1 MAEAA
6 GLTLGALGIA
16 ALFNNALEC
25 FQYVRVAKDFG
36 QDFETYQIRLHL
48 SEIRLSHW
56 GSVVGITDKDAE
68 TPLQCS
74 QGEQDVAQ
82 RTLEHI
88 IKLFQVTE
96 EKAKNLERRSSEP
109 ELSDRMRKLCDK
121 MNKLALGRTNKAS
134 KTKDGLYAKTK
145 WALFS
150 RQGFIDLV
158 GSISSLVN
166 DLISAF
172 PDGIKKNRE
181 RLCNEDVEE
190 LVANEPEVSTLLKDA
205 LGEDDEQMQGAL
217 QKAVAA
223 THQNTT
229 TFSGSGENKG
239 LQLVAASKPRR
250 VPISTLRRSI
260 NSFTPTA
267 KLYEPITATAPTKG
281 NIFIVTMPET
291 SVRRVDPQKLG
302 KITFRKSEDLID
314 EWDIEYDDTEGEANA
329 GTLKQAADE
338 LVNTNIPVAF
348 PTETVYGL
356 GADATR
362 SAAVKE
368 IFASK
373 GRPADNPLI
382 VHIHSLPQLR
392 ALLLGRLDVVG
403 DGKDAGKDP
412 IPDIYRPVIE
422 RFWPGPL
429 TIILPAPENS
439 ILAPEVTAGLPTFGA
454 RMPRSIIA
462 LSLLRLCGRP
472 LAAPSANAS
481 TRPSPTA
488 AEHVYD
494 DLNGKLNLIID
505 GGPCEVG
512 VESTVIDGLSSPPAI
527 LRPGGVTVE
536 QLRQCPGW
544 ENVVVGYKDKQA
556 EDSSKPRAPG
566 MKYRHY
572 SPKASVLLFETGAN
586 QPTSDELKSKRRIGV
601 IRTKSWDKVLG
612 LGAEKVKTSDTNGP
626 GICASPDTA
635 ASLDAND
642 SPSRLSNLV
651 RSVIQH
657 EIPHADH
664 YIVKPEAIQVWEINL
679 GAKTEDV
686 ARGLFSALRELDKKG
701 VEVIYVEG
709 IDDKT
714 GDDIAAAV
722 MNRLRKAAEIR
733 T

>member
-1 MAEAA
+1 MP
-6 GLTLGALGIA
+6 TRHPRIPNVKPTNSSPH
-16 ALFNNALEC
+16 F
-25 FQYVRVAKDFG
+25 VP
-36 QDFETYQIRLHL
+36 IR
-48 SEIRLSHW
+48 
-56 GSVVGITDKDAE
+56 
-68 TPLQCS
+68 
-74 QGEQDVAQ
+74 
-82 RTLEHI
+82 
-88 IKLFQVTE
+88 
-96 EKAKNLERRSSEP
+96 
-109 ELSDRMRKLCDK
+109 
-121 MNKLALGRTNKAS
+121 
-134 KTKDGLYAKTK
+134 Y
-145 WALFS
+145 
-150 RQGFIDLV
+150 LV
-158 GSISSLVN
+158 
-166 DLISAF
+166 
-172 PDGIKKNRE
+172 
-181 RLCNEDVEE
+181 
-190 LVANEPEVSTLLKDA
+190 
-205 LGEDDEQMQGAL
+205 Q
-217 QKAVAA
+217 
-223 THQNTT
+223 
-229 TFSGSGENKG
+229 
-239 LQLVAASKPRR
+239 VAASEPHR
-250 VPISTLRRSI
+250 ITGSTLRTPI
-260 NSFTPTA
+260 TFFTPRA
-267 KLYEPITATAPTKG
+267 SRLYEPITATAPTTRDCSVA
-281 NIFIVTMPET
+281 IMPET
-291 SVRRVDPQKLG
+291 SVRRVDPHKLG
-302 KITFRKSEDLID
+302 KITFKKSEDLID
-314 EWDIEYDDTEGEANA
+314 EWSIEYDDTEGEANA
-329 GTLKQAADE
+329 GTLKQAAEE
-338 LVNTNIPVAF
+338 LVNTNTPVAF

-392 ALLLGRLDVVG
+392 ALLLGTLDVSG
-403 DGKDAGKDP
+403 DGKDGGKDP
-412 IPDIYRPVIE
+412 IPAIYRPVVE

-572 SPKASVLLFETGAN
+572 SPKASVLLFEAGASR
-586 QPTSDELKSKRRIGV
+586 PTSDELKTKRRIGI
-601 IRTKSWDKVLG
+601 IRTKSWDTVLG
-612 LGAEKVKTSDTNGP
+612 LSAEKVRTSDTNGP
-626 GICASPDTA
+626 GLCASPDA
-635 ASLDAND
+635 ASSLDATH
-642 SPSRLSNLV
+642 SSSRLSNLL
-651 RSVIQH
+651 RSITQH
-657 EIPHADH
+657 QIPRADH
-664 YIVKPEAIQVWEINL
+664 YIVKPEAVQVWDINL